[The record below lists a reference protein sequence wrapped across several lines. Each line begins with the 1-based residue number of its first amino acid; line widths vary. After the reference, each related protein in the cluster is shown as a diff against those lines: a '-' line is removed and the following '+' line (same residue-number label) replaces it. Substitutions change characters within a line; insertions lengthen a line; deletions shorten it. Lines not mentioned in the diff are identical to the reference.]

1 LPKEEKKVSNPFEGT
16 TPPLI
21 SGLPSL
27 PSANT
32 PVAKPQPAQESA
44 KDDDGIDLSQPPPL
58 PYKPV
63 TKERGFVEFD
73 DIYKREA
80 VYVRREYL
88 AQLEVLYGVLPGNK
102 TTILNEWLGKII
114 EDHADLLEQHK
125 DAVRYFEKKRQQQ
138 EAFRKRQR

>member
-1 LPKEEKKVSNPFEGT
+1 MPKEEKKVSNPFADT

-27 PSANT
+27 PKE
-32 PVAKPQPAQESA
+32 PVPAKPEPAQQQTEE
-44 KDDDGIDLSQPPPL
+44 DDNIDLSQPPPL

-88 AQLEVLYGVLPGNK
+88 AKLEVLYGVLPGNK
-102 TTILNEWLGKII
+102 TTILNEWLGKMI
-114 EDHADLLEQHK
+114 EDHAKLLEEHK
-125 DAVRYFEKKRQQQ
+125 DAVRYFEKKRQLDVS
-138 EAFRKRQR
+138 FRKKQH